1 MNSCLWIALQTS
13 KVIAAAAYWTAK
25 GHSAFLFPTWTR
37 QHLTQSSNVR
47 ILRLINEV
55 LRYGTARS
63 GTSPSFAAQASSSG
77 ALSEC
82 NSLADLLPRKWLQ
95 ARIQLSVLFEL
106 AGYAPTAWV
115 KSSKRIRQTASP
127 FTPFCSLLRRS
138 LETMMW
144 SAWIR
149 SPNFSLGR
157 PSDMTCLPFTF
168 LAGKASCYPYWQPWE
183 TWGAP
188 LHTFSWKLKHNSM
201 SATAVT
207 AAAGNFLQT
216 RFSGFGG
223 HSRPRPH
230 KHSPEHGLGLCEHH
244 QNNFQKCFFLLRV
257 SWKNTGLMSWEFM
270 GKRDIVQDHMQDIA
284 RFLTF
289 LRKAVKPRQRA
300 KTL

>member
-1 MNSCLWIALQTS
+1 
-13 KVIAAAAYWTAK
+13 
-25 GHSAFLFPTWTR
+25 
-37 QHLTQSSNVR
+37 
-47 ILRLINEV
+47 
-55 LRYGTARS
+55 
-63 GTSPSFAAQASSSG
+63 
-77 ALSEC
+77 
-82 NSLADLLPRKWLQ
+82 
-95 ARIQLSVLFEL
+95 
-106 AGYAPTAWV
+106 
-115 KSSKRIRQTASP
+115 
-127 FTPFCSLLRRS
+127 
-138 LETMMW
+138 
-144 SAWIR
+144 
-149 SPNFSLGR
+149 
-157 PSDMTCLPFTF
+157 
-168 LAGKASCYPYWQPWE
+168 
-183 TWGAP
+183 
-188 LHTFSWKLKHNSM
+188 M

-270 GKRDIVQDHMQDIA
+270 GKRDIVQDHIQDILGMLFA